1 MNKGKQRLMVF
12 QSLAKQQKDY
22 RKMRNGIRDNVL
34 ETVRQEIVPRATSSM
49 LAAMCLYLHDKEGYG
64 RKRLQRAYNGICEI
78 IDDIENERLSFEDVL
93 QTIHD
98 EFGIEFSWKGYLK
111 KSDDSKGDIV

>member
-49 LAAMCLYLHDKEGYG
+49 LAAMCLYLHDKEGFG
-64 RKRLQRAYNGICEI
+64 KTRLTRTYNGICEI
-78 IDDIENERLSFEDVL
+78 IDDIENDRLSFEDVL
-93 QTIHD
+93 KTIHD
-98 EFGIEFSWKGYLK
+98 EYGIEFSWNGYL
-111 KSDDSKGDIV
+111 DEEHEMENEQ